1 MLPPYLP
8 IAEAWEVPFEEI
20 SDLQWV
26 GSGAQGAVFL
36 GKLHGQEVA
45 VKKVRN
51 IKETDIK
58 HLRKLKHP
66 NIITFKLVGMIS
78 WLIMSQH
85 VHPPQSHFNAA
96 CVVILTE

>member
-1 MLPPYLP
+1 MIIKLTNYFRWGFSPFS
-8 IAEAWEVPFEEI
+8 EAWEVPFEEI

-66 NIITFKLVGMIS
+66 NIITFKLVQMINCFIRY
-78 WLIMSQH
+78 LEK
-85 VHPPQSHFNAA
+85 
-96 CVVILTE
+96 L

>member
-1 MLPPYLP
+1 M
-8 IAEAWEVPFEEI
+8 
-20 SDLQWV
+20 

-66 NIITFKLVGMIS
+66 NIITFKLVQMID
-78 WLIMSQH
+78 WFICFTENIH
-85 VHPPQSHFNAA
+85 VKEHMHDVYDRS
-96 CVVILTE
+96 IEK